1 MSFKIK
7 LLSKLPMNMQSYKFL
22 EKLKGIQT
30 LKKFGGRALK
40 SLNGSAVFFEANSSS
55 FQMTLKYLVI
65 LNKFTDL
72 GSVKYVM
79 QKLSFVLLPVI
90 KSSNTLFMHF

>member
-7 LLSKLPMNMQSYKFL
+7 LLSQLPMNMQSYKFL

-40 SLNGSAVFFEANSSS
+40 SFKWVRRIF
-55 FQMTLKYLVI
+55 
-65 LNKFTDL
+65 
-72 GSVKYVM
+72 
-79 QKLSFVLLPVI
+79 
-90 KSSNTLFMHF
+90 